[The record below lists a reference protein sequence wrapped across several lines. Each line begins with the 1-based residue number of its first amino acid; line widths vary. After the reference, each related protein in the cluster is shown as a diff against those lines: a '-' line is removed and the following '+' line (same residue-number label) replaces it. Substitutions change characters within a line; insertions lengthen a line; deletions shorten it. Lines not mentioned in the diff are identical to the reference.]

1 MKEGAQPM
9 EEKTVRILLVEDNL
23 GDARLLR
30 EMLREPASRKYEFV
44 HHESMEK
51 AVAYLAGDQV
61 DIVLLDLGLP
71 DSQGLDAVWRARA
84 AAPRIP
90 LVVLTGM
97 DDETLAAQALH
108 EGAQDYLVKGQI
120 DTRGLR
126 RALRYAIERKNLEEA
141 LFAEKERAQ
150 VTLNCI
156 GDAIVSTD
164 VTGHVT
170 YLNFVAERM
179 TGWSREEAAGLPL
192 DDVLHI
198 VDAATHKAA
207 RNPMALAIRENKVPD
222 PTPNCVLI
230 RRDGTETPIE
240 ESAAPIHDRQGQVT
254 GAVMVFHDVSMAREQ
269 AMQLTHLA
277 QHDHL
282 TDLPNRTLLN
292 DRLTQAMTL
301 AHRRGHQVAVLFL
314 DVDRFKHINDTLG
327 HAIGD
332 RLLQSVALRLLA
344 CVRRSDTVSRLG
356 GDEFVILLSE
366 VRNAE
371 DAAIS
376 AARILQALGQPHRID
391 QHELYLTVSIGI
403 AIFPDDGTE
412 AEVILKN
419 ADFAMYDA
427 KQNHRN
433 NYRFFESQMNA
444 RAMARRSLENDL
456 RLAMERQEFSLHYQP
471 KVNLKTG
478 AIIGIEALIRWHHPE
493 RGLVPPVQ
501 FIPVA
506 EDCGFIVPIGHWV
519 LREACRQAQAWR
531 DSGLPPMCIAVNISA
546 VELRAKDFVANV
558 CAILAETGLDPRC
571 LELELTE
578 TFLMQDLESTAAVLR
593 ALKDLGVRLALDD
606 FGTGYSS
613 LSYLKRFPI
622 DTLKIDRS
630 FVCDLTTDAD
640 DASIVDAV
648 ISMGR
653 SLHMMVVAE
662 GVETQEQLNC
672 LNRQGCPEGQGYLFS
687 RPVSA
692 ERATQLLQHSVA
704 KAAFS

>member
-1 MKEGAQPM
+1 M
-9 EEKTVRILLVEDNL
+9 EERTVRILLVEDNA

-30 EMLREPASRKYEFV
+30 EMLREPASRRYDFA

-51 AVAYLAGDQV
+51 AAAHLGGNPV

-84 AAPRIP
+84 AAPHVP
-90 LVVLTGM
+90 LVVLTGR
-97 DDETLAAQALH
+97 DDETLAAQALQ

-120 DTRGLR
+120 DARGLR
-126 RALRYAIERKNLEEA
+126 RALRYAIERKSMEEA

-156 GDAIVSTD
+156 GDAIISTD
-164 VTGHVT
+164 VRGHVT
-170 YLNFVAERM
+170 YLNFVAEGM
-179 TGWSREEAAGLPL
+179 TGWSREEAAGRPL
-192 DDVLHI
+192 EDVLRI
-198 VDAATHKAA
+198 VDAATRKAV
-207 RNPMALAIRENKVPD
+207 RNPMAVAVRENMARG

-230 RRDGTETPIE
+230 RRDGTEAPIE
-240 ESAAPIHDRQGQVT
+240 ESAAPIHDREGQVT
-254 GAVMVFHDVSMAREQ
+254 GAVMVFHDVSTARAQ
-269 AMQLTHLA
+269 ANKLTHLA

-314 DVDRFKHINDTLG
+314 DVDRFKHINDSLG

-332 RLLQSVALRLLA
+332 RLLQSIALRLLS

-366 VRNAE
+366 IRHAE

-376 AARILQALGQPHRID
+376 AARILQELGEPHRID

-419 ADFAMYDA
+419 ADFAMYEA
-427 KQNHRN
+427 KQNYRN
-433 NYRFFESQMNA
+433 NYRFFESRMNA
-444 RAMARRSLENDL
+444 RAMARQSLEYDL
-456 RLAMERQEFSLHYQP
+456 RLAIERQEFALHYQP
-471 KVNLKTG
+471 KVNLRTG
-478 AIIGIEALIRWHHPE
+478 EIIGVEGLIRWHHPE

-506 EDCGFIVPIGHWV
+506 EDCGFIVPIGQWV
-519 LREACRQAQAWR
+519 LREACRQGRAWR
-531 DSGLPPMCIAVNISA
+531 DSGLPAIGIAVNISA
-546 VELRAKDFVANV
+546 AELRTRNFVANV
-558 CAILAETGLDPRC
+558 QAILKETRFEPRD

-593 ALKDLGVRLALDD
+593 ALKEIGVRLALDD

-613 LSYLKRFPI
+613 LSYLRRFPI

-630 FVCDLTTDAD
+630 FVCDLTTDAG

-648 ISMGR
+648 INMGK
-653 SLHMMVVAE
+653 SLHMAVVAE
-662 GVETQEQLNC
+662 GVETPEQLA
-672 LNRQGCPEGQGYLFS
+672 LLQQQGCTEGQGYFFS

-692 ERATQLLQHSVA
+692 ERTTQLLERSA
-704 KAAFS
+704 GKAVFS